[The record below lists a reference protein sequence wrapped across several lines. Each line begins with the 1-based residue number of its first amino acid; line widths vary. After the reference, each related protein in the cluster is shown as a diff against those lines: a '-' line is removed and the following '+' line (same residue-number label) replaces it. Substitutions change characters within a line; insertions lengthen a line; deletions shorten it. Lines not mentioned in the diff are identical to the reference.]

1 MIKEEIGRGATP
13 ELAIADARLK
23 LGISDDHEIQFDI
36 LTLPKKKVMGL
47 FGGCDAEVKVW
58 IECPDEKPAKSP
70 AQKKNSAQKKDGKKE
85 QKKDAPKKA
94 PAVPE
99 NAVPASELPEDSRAK
114 MAAAYLETV
123 LTKLGCENISMKIA
137 ERDDGAGIYLE
148 GEGLGIIIGRRG
160 ETLDALQHLVS
171 LSARNNQ
178 GYYKVTLNIG
188 DYRER
193 REDTLAS
200 LAKRVADQVLKTGK
214 GKALE
219 PMNPYERRIIHTTV
233 QEIEGVTSASVGE
246 GENRRVVIVVE
257 GGDINE
263 VRIERRGG
271 RGRDRDRRGGRGGRD
286 RRGGGRRPQSS
297 NTVATAPTR
306 APKSDSDVPLYG
318 KIK

>member
-1 MIKEEIGRGATP
+1 MIKEEIGYGATV
-13 ELAIADARLK
+13 EEAKEDAILK
-23 LGISDDHEIQFDI
+23 LGIREDDDYDFEIVS
-36 LTLPKKKVMGL
+36 LPKKKIMGL
-47 FGGCDAEVKVW
+47 FGGSEAEVKVS
-58 IECPDEKPAKSP
+58 IECPDLKPAKK
-70 AQKKNSAQKKDGKKE
+70 A
-85 QKKDAPKKA
+85 APKKA
-94 PAVPE
+94 EAKKENKKKETPDKKNE
-99 NAVPASELPEDSRAK
+99 EEKNAVAAEELPEGSRALIAVK
-114 MAAAYLETV
+114 YLKSV
-123 LTKLGCENISMKIA
+123 LDNLGCENVSVKVCEHEDSAAFFI
-137 ERDDGAGIYLE
+137 E

-200 LAKRVADQVLKTGK
+200 LAKRVSAQVIKTGK

-246 GENRRVVIVVE
+246 GENRRVVIVLE
-257 GGDINE
+257 GGDVKD
-263 VRIERRGG
+263 VRIDRRDSRNG
-271 RGRDRDRRGGRGGRD
+271 RGRRYDRRGGRGN
-286 RRGGGRRPQSS
+286 RRPQNS
-297 NTVATAPTR
+297 NTVSTSPTR